1 MKNDTYG
8 FEIMILAQVGSV
20 SKFEESMRVPLL
32 VVVIVQLVA
41 EGLEH
46 KEGARTAEAAPAAE
60 AAPGPVHV

>member
-8 FEIMILAQVGSV
+8 FEIIILAQVDSV
-20 SKFEESMRVPLL
+20 LNLEESMRVPLL